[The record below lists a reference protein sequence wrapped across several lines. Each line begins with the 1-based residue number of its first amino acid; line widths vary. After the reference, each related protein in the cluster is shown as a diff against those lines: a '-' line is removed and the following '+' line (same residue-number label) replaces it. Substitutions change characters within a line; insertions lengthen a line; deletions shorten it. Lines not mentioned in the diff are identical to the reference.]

1 MIDDPLDDLPGRA
14 DRLIAELLGEITP
27 EQAAYAA
34 AVLLNRAAIELHRQ
48 ARAGAAARQG
58 TESWGTWAGLRNV
71 ARNVVLQSSTAR
83 DAAAALVGRRR

>member
-1 MIDDPLDDLPGRA
+1 MIDDPLDELQGRA
-14 DRLIAELLGEITP
+14 DRLIAELLGELAP
-27 EQAAYAA
+27 EQATYAA
-34 AVLLNRAAIELHRQ
+34 AVLLNRAANELHRQ

-71 ARNVVLQSSTAR
+71 ARNLVLQSSTAR

>member
-1 MIDDPLDDLPGRA
+1 MIDDPLDDLQGRV
-14 DRLIAELLGEITP
+14 DRLITELLSEIGS

-34 AVLLNRAAIELHRQ
+34 AVLLNRTANELHRQ

-58 TESWGTWAGLRNV
+58 TESWGTWAGLRNI
-71 ARNVVLQSSTAR
+71 ARNLVLQSSTAR